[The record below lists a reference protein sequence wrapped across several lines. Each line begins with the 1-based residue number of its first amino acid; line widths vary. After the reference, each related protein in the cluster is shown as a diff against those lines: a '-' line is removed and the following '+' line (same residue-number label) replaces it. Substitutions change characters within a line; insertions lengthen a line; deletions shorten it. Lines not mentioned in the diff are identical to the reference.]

1 MFVGYVLRD
10 GEGSFADSAF
20 RLTQVV
26 AVAPKTGDFIVR
38 LYVRSGGNPAL
49 LCSLTRA
56 RPQAKLDL
64 IVPSDACVACEM
76 SGAARGGERVG
87 DSRGDVDRGH
97 RALAQPLSQSA
108 SQNPK
113 SEAVTPR
120 NA

>member
-38 LYVRSGGNPAL
+38 LYVRSGGSGNPAL

-76 SGAARGGERVG
+76 SGAARGGVEARGAAPAHRPERAAAACI
-87 DSRGDVDRGH
+87 DRP
-97 RALAQPLSQSA
+97 ALIRLI
-108 SQNPK
+108 
-113 SEAVTPR
+113 R
-120 NA
+120 R